1 METLEGIIN
10 ELRTNLHQNNAEL
23 QKALIDKQISDSDA
37 RTAFLEL
44 NTLQEKF
51 SIIKFE
57 ESDMKKNKKIS
68 NSLKSSVNSIGA
80 NCNTSDDS
88 FFNLRESLNKKQ
100 NELNQ
105 CSTIKNINKF
115 D

>member
-1 METLEGIIN
+1 MTSEKNKLQFEIEKLKNNSTKNKNLKQIEKEKHYIEWLSKRMETLEGIIN

-23 QKALIDKQISDSDA
+23 QKALIEKQISDSDA

-57 ESDMKKNKKIS
+57 ESDVKKIKNKK
-68 NSLKSSVNSIGA
+68 
-80 NCNTSDDS
+80 
-88 FFNLRESLNKKQ
+88 
-100 NELNQ
+100 
-105 CSTIKNINKF
+105 
-115 D
+115 